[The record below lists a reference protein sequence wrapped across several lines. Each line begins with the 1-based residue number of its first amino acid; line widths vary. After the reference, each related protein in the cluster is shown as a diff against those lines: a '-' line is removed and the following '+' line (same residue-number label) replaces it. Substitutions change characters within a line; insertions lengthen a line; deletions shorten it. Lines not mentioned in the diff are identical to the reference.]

1 MAKFSRQ
8 AQVGQIAGNRNMIG
22 PGIRQVVLQSREYAV
37 AVLGAAVQS
46 PFQIPENSFAQ
57 KFPQLDIGNTG
68 YMRIGNVGQRKGCAA
83 GRVSGYVIRL
93 ERYRNHR

>member
-1 MAKFSRQ
+1 
-8 AQVGQIAGNRNMIG
+8 
-22 PGIRQVVLQSREYAV
+22 VVLGS
-37 AVLGAAVQS
+37 AVQP
-46 PFQIPENSFAQ
+46 PFQVPEKSFAQ
-57 KFPQLDIGNTG
+57 KFPGPDISNTG